1 MELDLQGNI
10 EKFTLAEILQLIA
23 AARKSGTLGIQREDS
38 IVMIYFDRGEII
50 YGYGPRQTF
59 HLGQLLKERGKLTAQ
74 QLDEAV
80 QAQARTENTKRLG
93 EILVNKRFIDRADLQ
108 SVVQEQVSELLFSL
122 LSWQTGSFK
131 FYENQFPTDEEI
143 TVRLSV
149 ENVILEGLRRLDE
162 QNMIADTLPNLNTV
176 YVLSAS
182 QAGRARAVT
191 LEANEWN
198 TMALLDGR
206 RSLDKICEISP
217 LGRDE
222 TLRMLA
228 KLKLAGIITQTDRK
242 PEPGVA
248 PAQAATT
255 GNTQNLEQM
264 VGQLAQLFE
273 NYLSAKTVARPRTQN
288 ITTSV
293 PGEPR

>member
-10 EKFTLAEILQLIA
+10 EKFTLAEILQLVA
-23 AARKSGTLGIQREDS
+23 AGRKSGTLGIQRDDS
-38 IVMIYFDRGEII
+38 IVMIYIEKGEII

-80 QAQARTENTKRLG
+80 QTQARTDNTRRLG
-93 EILVNKRFIDRADLQ
+93 EILVQKQFIDRADLQ
-108 SVVQEQVSELLFSL
+108 SVVQEQVSELLYSL
-122 LSWQTGSFK
+122 LSWQSGSFK

-162 QNMIADTLPNLNTV
+162 KNMISDTLPNLDTV

-182 QAGRARAVT
+182 QAGRSRAVT
-191 LEANEWN
+191 MEANEWN

-206 RSLDKICEISP
+206 RTLDQICKVSQ
-217 LGRDE
+217 LGKDE
-222 TLRMLA
+222 TLRILA
-228 KLKLAGIITQTDRK
+228 KLKLAGIITATERK
-242 PEPGVA
+242 PATIIEPSKTLA
-248 PAQAATT
+248 S
-255 GNTQNLEQM
+255 GNTEDLDAM
-264 VGQLAQLFE
+264 VGQLARLFE
-273 NYLSAKTVARPRTQN
+273 DYLSAKTVARPAVRN
-288 ITTSV
+288 VITSV
-293 PGEPR
+293 LGEPR